1 MKYHYIFPRNNVL
14 YPQANFSKWMW
25 QNDGRQKEQR
35 ACNYLISWL
44 ATGTRQQWSSQVRA
58 RQGLSS
64 LNYMPA
70 LKHYRRKSTNWRPS
84 AHKICSKI
92 TGTLEKHFQ
101 KQRLTHRNWKWACQK
116 GPTTLRPGILL
127 KFSYY
132 YPISYAVTWLTM
144 PISQ

>member
-70 LKHYRRKSTNWRPS
+70 LKHYRRKSTNWCPLTEDPLLTKSALQSQAHLKNTSKSRDWPTETENGLVRKAQLRYAQEACLSSPTITPS
-84 AHKICSKI
+84 AM
-92 TGTLEKHFQ
+92 L
-101 KQRLTHRNWKWACQK
+101 
-116 GPTTLRPGILL
+116 
-127 KFSYY
+127 
-132 YPISYAVTWLTM
+132 WLD
-144 PISQ
+144 